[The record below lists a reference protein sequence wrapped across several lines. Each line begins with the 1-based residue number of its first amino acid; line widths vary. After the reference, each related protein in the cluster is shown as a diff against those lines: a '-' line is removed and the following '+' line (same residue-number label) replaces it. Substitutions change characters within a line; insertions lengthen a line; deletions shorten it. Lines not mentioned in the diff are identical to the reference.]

1 MKRFTL
7 LTMLVALMS
16 VTAFAQKGLGPRP
29 WQGTVSNPS
38 TAIKGI
44 VRTSQLAINKAPRA
58 ASESELV
65 TPPATATV
73 ETWYNTDGVL
83 YVNTASGTM
92 ANYVLIK
99 KSEIFCGILCGIA
112 EKHYICVQN

>member
-16 VTAFAQKGLGPRP
+16 VTAFAQKGLGLRP

-83 YVNTASGTM
+83 YVNTATGTM

-99 KSEIFCGILCGIA
+99 KSEIF
-112 EKHYICVQN
+112 